1 MDTLTSIEKFMP
13 ERTLNQNEIKHI
25 LYELTGLN
33 GITMLNVE
41 EDYVRVEYYQQLL
54 SSDLVK
60 DALVRAGFPFVHDA
74 RVQGL
79 LNKFIRKIGED
90 NNKEFG
96 GKPPKCC
103 G

>member
-1 MDTLTSIEKFMP
+1 MDTLTSIEKFQP
-13 ERTLNQNEIKHI
+13 EHSLSQSEIKHI

-33 GITMLNVE
+33 GITSLNVD

-60 DALVRAGFPFVHDA
+60 DALVRAGFPFEHDNK
-74 RVQGL
+74 VQGL